1 MRKIPTAL
9 ALGELR
15 WEYVQDA
22 QTLGGNATI
31 FACRF
36 AALGHTTRLAVPIGC
51 DEPGD
56 RAREILQSYG
66 VDVSLL
72 QSDPM
77 GATNRVECAVAAEGR
92 VFYQTLGSGKHL
104 ELEVTPELISDSQS
118 ADILY
123 MSSATQGEVTAGAT
137 LRSVLE
143 SAGPSFKIYDIDC
156 GQRVPTREELEAGL
170 SVASVVHTRGEELP
184 TLCEVLGLPE
194 LEPGLFA
201 PAITERF
208 GSSYCVVADPFAGVL
223 ISSIVGELVG
233 LDRVRADTV
242 DIRGW
247 HEAFLAAVAHHVFR
261 GSSLSTCCAAG
272 MRYGDLIAMNSGAL
286 AMVGPESLALVTAAD
301 E

>member
-1 MRKIPTAL
+1 
-9 ALGELR
+9 
-15 WEYVQDA
+15 
-22 QTLGGNATI
+22 
-31 FACRF
+31 
-36 AALGHTTRLAVPIGC
+36 
-51 DEPGD
+51 
-56 RAREILQSYG
+56 
-66 VDVSLL
+66 VS
-72 QSDPM
+72 
-77 GATNRVECAVAAEGR
+77 
-92 VFYQTLGSGKHL
+92 YQTLGSGKHL
-104 ELEVTPELISDSQS
+104 DIEVTPELISDSQS

-170 SVASVVHTRGEELP
+170 SVASVVHTRGEEVP

-208 GSSYCVVADPFAGVL
+208 GSSYCVVADPFAGAL

-247 HEAFLAAVAHHVFR
+247 HEAFLAAVSHHVFR
-261 GSSLSTCCAAG
+261 GSSLSRCCAAG
-272 MRYGDLIAMNSGAL
+272 MRYGDLSAMNSGAL
-286 AMVGPESLALVTAAD
+286 PMVGPESLALVTAAD